1 MSHLENRELVVYA
14 QYLALFVVFL
24 VGVGVPIAVRRSK
37 SQRSKGWPV
46 AVGVFV
52 DGNVICSPITQ
63 YRYPKVKIN
72 FSYSADSTGTTKRA
86 STRSTKRRIC
96 WKASRMGGCSFA
108 TILAIG
114 RNTYWIPIET
124 YANRAITLRPAAPK
138 RIAASC

>member
-63 YRYPKVKIN
+63 YRYPKVKID
-72 FSYSADSTGTTKRA
+72 FSYSASDCRFDGHYEE
-86 STRSTKRRIC
+86 
-96 WKASRMGGCSFA
+96 GF
-108 TILAIG
+108 
-114 RNTYWIPIET
+114 NTYEEAAHMLESLKNGPLFVR
-124 YANRAITLRPAAPK
+124 YDPRNPAKYVLDPY
-138 RIAASC
+138 RDVRESRDNT